1 MLPPITTEPHWVAA
15 PASLQKMIEAISASP
30 LLAID
35 TESNSLFAYR
45 ERVCLIQ
52 ISTPETDYLIDPLQ
66 MDDLSSLA
74 PIFAN
79 PAQLKI
85 FHAAEYDI
93 ICLKRDYRFVFNNIF
108 DTMIAARILA
118 EPRVGLGSL
127 LETYFG
133 VDLEKKYQRA
143 NWGKRPLSG
152 EMLDYAR
159 MDTHYLFA
167 LKTVLEEKLI
177 TQDLWNLA
185 QEDFA
190 LVTAVEQPL
199 SDPNGA
205 SCWKVVGNNH
215 LSDQESAILQ
225 ALCNY
230 RDQQAQKMNVPHFKV
245 FSNQLLVEL
254 SRSAPHSPEELAL
267 VPGVNQKLV
276 LHHGNALLNAI
287 KTGEK
292 AKPLSRPARKKP
304 SAATVE
310 RFKTLHEWRKTLAQ
324 HSKIES
330 DIVLPR
336 EVLER
341 IACLNPGNLSEL
353 QAIMSAVPW
362 RFQRYGEEILQ
373 QLKTIEEK

>member
-118 EPRVGLGSL
+118 EPRIGLGSL

-205 SCWKVVGNNH
+205 SCWKVVQT
-215 LSDQESAILQ
+215 L
-225 ALCNY
+225 
-230 RDQQAQKMNVPHFKV
+230 
-245 FSNQLLVEL
+245 FSYLD
-254 SRSAPHSPEELAL
+254 P
-267 VPGVNQKLV
+267 
-276 LHHGNALLNAI
+276 
-287 KTGEK
+287 
-292 AKPLSRPARKKP
+292 
-304 SAATVE
+304 
-310 RFKTLHEWRKTLAQ
+310 
-324 HSKIES
+324 
-330 DIVLPR
+330 
-336 EVLER
+336 
-341 IACLNPGNLSEL
+341 
-353 QAIMSAVPW
+353 
-362 RFQRYGEEILQ
+362 
-373 QLKTIEEK
+373 